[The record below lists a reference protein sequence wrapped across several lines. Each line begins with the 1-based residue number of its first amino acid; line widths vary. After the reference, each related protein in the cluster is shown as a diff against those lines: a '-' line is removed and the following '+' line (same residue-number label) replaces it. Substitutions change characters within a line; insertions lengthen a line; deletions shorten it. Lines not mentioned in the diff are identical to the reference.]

1 MLVCGVRSRQ
11 KKKKV
16 SLSEK
21 FKDLLKKRK
30 KQYII
35 SSQFFF
41 AMYFKVFLLLL
52 ETQKQIKD
60 KNGRLKKIDI
70 QK

>member
-16 SLSEK
+16 SLSE